1 MTTTQVESKNVSF
14 DGIGM
19 TFDSDTGRT
28 EAVRNVTAS
37 IAEGQFVSV
46 IGPSGC
52 GKSTLLDMACGL
64 LVPSRGRVT
73 IDGEI
78 VTGPRKDTAM
88 VFQEDSTLHWRSVL
102 DNVAFGLEIK
112 HVDKDERLEKARAM
126 IELVGLKGFEKH
138 RPGQLSGGM
147 RQRVAIARALATDPR
162 ILLMDEPF
170 GALDQQTRQFI
181 GRELLKIWEQTHN
194 RVLFVTHDIQEAI
207 YLSDQIWVMSARP
220 SVVREVIDVGLP
232 RPRPSGTHAMAR
244 FKELEDHLWS
254 IIKEEAAK
262 TLGHG
267 TDAA

>member
-1 MTTTQVESKNVSF
+1 MTNTQVNPTSVVF

-19 TFDSDTGRT
+19 TFDSDNGRT
-28 EAVRNVTAS
+28 EAVRDVSAS
-37 IAEGQFVSV
+37 IGEGQFVSV

-64 LVPSRGRVT
+64 LTPSRGRVS
-73 IDGEI
+73 IDGEVI
-78 VTGPRKDTAM
+78 DGPRKDTAM

-112 HVDKDERLEKARAM
+112 GVDKSIRLEKSRSM
-126 IELVGLKGFEKH
+126 IELVGLKGFEEH

-220 SVVREVIDVGLP
+220 SVIREVIDVGLP
-232 RPRPSGTHAMAR
+232 RPRPSGTRTTSR
-244 FKELEDHLWS
+244 FKELEDHLWAL
-254 IIKEEAAK
+254 IKEEAAK
-262 TLGHG
+262 TLGSVNG
-267 TDAA
+267 AR